1 LSEEF
6 SPELLKAAKRLRRAC
21 KRANADLDRRTAQG
35 RWAQLQA
42 LYPPGDDGS
51 GGIANAIRKTARP
64 GSGSDK
70 KRMGIGKTWSPDDKA
85 RTFRSRG
92 LRRRPTSEVSAPAGA
107 LDDAD
112 DSTEVSGYD
121 HEGAEV
127 EDSSQQI
134 LDGVHGYRVYSDDG
148 AFELDGPPDG
158 VKKAKHAGHLL
169 EVCLVCAHPL
179 PLEWP
184 QRRCEFLVGAPDTFL
199 MQDVLPFFRDCRCN
213 GCLRSPKRTRGRMRY
228 CSADCR
234 DRMDNAVDRATR
246 RAQGKQTRTFDPAVD
261 RLADFAV
268 SMKLAARQTKSPSGY
283 QSAIPERP
291 PVVAD
296 VEPERPVLSVP
307 YLHRNARSLHTVVG
321 SVPKRSPLV
330 FRPAAVRRECGNWR
344 DVWSSGVLTNS
355 ALYQA
360 QVLTGIQGSDRS
372 NSTAL
377 IGNWS
382 ALDREMYCGEVQPSP
397 LYESADNVCVG
408 KEFPA
413 RRRHSPMRW
422 AG

>member
-1 LSEEF
+1 MSEEF
-6 SPELLKAAKRLRRAC
+6 SPELLQAAKRLRRAC
-21 KRANADLDRRTAQG
+21 KRANADLDRRTAQAQ
-35 RWAQLQA
+35 WAQLQA
-42 LYPPGDDGS
+42 MHPPGEDGS

-64 GSGSDK
+64 GSGSDE

-112 DSTEVSGYD
+112 DSTGVSGYD
-121 HEGAEV
+121 HDGAEV
-127 EDSSQQI
+127 DDSGQQV
-134 LDGVHGYRVYSDDG
+134 LDGVHGY
-148 AFELDGPPDG
+148 G
-158 VKKAKHAGHLL
+158 VKKTKHAGHLP
-169 EVCLVCAHPL
+169 EVCVVCAHPL

-184 QRRCEFLVGAPDTFL
+184 QRRCEFLVGAPNTFW
-199 MQDVLPFFRDCRCN
+199 MQDALPFLRDCRCN
-213 GCLRSPKRTRGRMRY
+213 GCLRSPRRTRGRMRY

-234 DRMDNAVDRATR
+234 DRMDNAVDRAMR
-246 RAQGKQTRTFDPAVD
+246 RAQGKQTRTFDPVVD
-261 RLADFAV
+261 RLADFTV
-268 SMKLAARQTKSPSGY
+268 SMKLAARQTKSVTGY
-283 QSAIPERP
+283 RSEPLKRP
-291 PVVAD
+291 PVAVD

-307 YLHRNARSLHTVVG
+307 YLHRNARSLQTVVG
-321 SVPKRSPLV
+321 DIPKRSPLV
-330 FRPAAVRRECGNWR
+330 FQPAAVRREFGNWR
-344 DVWSSGVLTNS
+344 DVWSPGMVTNS
-355 ALYQA
+355 VLYQA
-360 QVLTGIQGSDRS
+360 QVLAGMLGCDRS
-372 NSTAL
+372 NSAAL

-397 LYESADNVCVG
+397 AYESADNVYVG